1 MAALDLDSI
10 DRHALL
16 FVAGLAEAGQSVNLP
31 VGPGA
36 DDIVACERAFAQRP
50 THMVADAGDRGEFT
64 IYMDE
69 CDLGLAAGQ
78 LLERSTL
85 QFAH

>member
-1 MAALDLDSI
+1 MAPLDLDSI

-16 FVAGLAEAGQSVNLP
+16 VVAGHAEAGQSVKLP

-50 THMVADAGDRGEFT
+50 THMVTDAGDRSEFN
-64 IYMDE
+64 IYIDE
-69 CDLGLAAGQ
+69 
-78 LLERSTL
+78 
-85 QFAH
+85 